1 MITIMMT
8 NLFLLVINV
17 VIRRSIYVV
26 RMHHRDVVTMR
37 FNIDEHVRRWIAD
50 QIIKFWEPFYL

>member
-17 VIRRSIYVV
+17 VTRHSIYVV
-26 RMHHRDVVTMR
+26 RMHHRDVITMR
-37 FNIDEHVRRWIAD
+37 FNIDEHVWRRIAD

>member
-17 VIRRSIYVV
+17 VTRRSIYVV
-26 RMHHRDVVTMR
+26 MMHHRDVVTMR
-37 FNIDEHVRRWIAD
+37 FNSDEHVRRRIAD